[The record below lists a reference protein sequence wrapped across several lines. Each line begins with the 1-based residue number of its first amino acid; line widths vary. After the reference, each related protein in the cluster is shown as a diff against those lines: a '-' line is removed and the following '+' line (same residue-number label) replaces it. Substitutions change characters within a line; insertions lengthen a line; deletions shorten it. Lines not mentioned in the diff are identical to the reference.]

1 VADTSTFYATSDPD
15 EVNELIQLDRM
26 FRLAADHPI
35 VTSWRFHADTC
46 YRYEHGDQ
54 WTSEEK
60 SILKERNQPEI
71 VENEIRPTI
80 ERLQGQFRKQRTTIK
95 FLGRNPSDEPIAEG
109 MSDLLRHIDYI
120 NQYEFTEGEAI
131 KDQLIGGIG
140 WTEVIVKGNAL
151 DQPQVRYR
159 HEDPFTMFPDPF
171 CRSYDINQ
179 EARYVCRAKWFD
191 EDVAVELWGKDKADL
206 IKQVLGTSQP
216 SMQNLSNID
225 PPILQLRNWEIGRY
239 YDTKNRRF
247 RPVEIWYKKRVDEY
261 VITLADGTTK
271 VVRKQRG
278 VNDTK
283 INDALAGM
291 PGASM
296 EKRTADAMWCA
307 VYCGGLFLDGPRPSP
322 YEHDLYPF
330 VPYYCYRKIDG
341 EPQGY
346 VWSLIDPQREIN
358 ARRSKALWALNNRQ
372 TIYERNAIRDKGE
385 LANEM
390 ARMDGQIEVENGK
403 FDKFVIKENQDI
415 SQGNLTMLQETKQAI
430 RRISGEDQMNP
441 APEVR
446 SGTGIQRLQ
455 MIYQSG
461 ILPIADNI
469 RRSRRMKAHL
479 TFALIKQYYTDEMVF
494 QITEDPNLV
503 KTIRLT
509 AEHFASLK
517 EELYDLVAED
527 TADHTTSQAE
537 QFETLATTLPQI
549 LAHGPQWAQIL
560 VQMSDLKNKQGITQM
575 IQQMSAPPPNQPKV
589 SIALQWTELTPQEKA
604 VFAKQFKWD
613 ELVQVEMQGQDEPAS
628 VRQSKV
634 ELLKKQMDS
643 KTKMDVA
650 LIKAGTDHHAQ
661 RVDLETAAMQHLA
674 DKQRHDAELQ
684 AQQQQQAAQQ
694 AHEQDMQQNDLAAQ
708 PAGGPA

>member
-1 VADTSTFYATSDPD
+1 VADNFPYYFNSDPA
-15 EVNELIQLDRM
+15 EVEELVQLDRM

-35 VTSWRFHADTC
+35 VTAWRFAADTS
-46 YRYEHGDQ
+46 YKYEQGDQ

-80 ERLQGQFRKQRTTIK
+80 ERLQGQFRRQRTTIK
-95 FLGRNPSDEPIAEG
+95 FLGRNPSDEPIAQG
-109 MSDLLRHIDYI
+109 LSDLLRHIDYV

-131 KDQLIGGIG
+131 KDQLICGIG
-140 WTEVIVKGNAL
+140 WTEVIVKQNELG
-151 DQPQVRYR
+151 QPQVRYR

-191 EDVAVELWGKDKADL
+191 EDVAVELWGEDKAAL
-206 IKQVLGTSQP
+206 IRQVLGTSQP
-216 SMQNLSNID
+216 SLANLSNID
-225 PPILQLRNWEIGRY
+225 PTVMQLRNWEIGRY

-247 RPVEIWYKKRVDEY
+247 RPVEIWYKKRVTEF
-261 VITLADGTTK
+261 VVTLADGTTK
-271 VVRKQRG
+271 VIRKERG
-278 VNDTK
+278 ISRSK
-283 INDALAGM
+283 LNDALAEM
-291 PGASM
+291 PGSTM
-296 EKRTADAMWCA
+296 TERSADAMYVA
-307 VYCGGLFLDGPRPSP
+307 VYCGGLFLDGPKPSP
-322 YEHDLYPF
+322 YTHDLFPF
-330 VPYYCYRKIDG
+330 VPYYCYRKVDG

-372 TIYERNAIRDKGE
+372 TIYERNAIRDKSE

-469 RRSRRMKAHL
+469 RRSRRMKAML
-479 TFALIKQYYTDEMVF
+479 TFALVKQFYTDEMIF
-494 QITEDPNLV
+494 QVTEDPNLV

-509 AEHFASLK
+509 ADHFSSLK
-517 EELYDLVAED
+517 EALYDLVAED

-589 SIALQWTELTPQEKA
+589 SLAFQWSELTQMEKA
-604 VFAKQFKWD
+604 AFAKQFQWQD
-613 ELVQVEMQGQDEPAS
+613 MLQVEMQQPSEPAS
-628 VRQSKV
+628 ITQHKT
-634 ELLKKQMDS
+634 ELAKKQMDV
-643 KTKMDVA
+643 KTKVDVA
-650 LIKAGTDHHAQ
+650 MIQAGTAHHQQ
-661 RVDLETAAMQHLA
+661 RVDLETSAMQHTSA
-674 DKQRHDAELQ
+674 MH
-684 AQQQQQAAQQ
+684 QQQSDQMAAQQ
-694 AHEQDMQQNDLAAQ
+694 ELEAQHAHEQEMQQNDLAAQ
-708 PAGGPA
+708 PVGGTE